1 MSTRKII
8 RNGMRRTAEL
18 RGYRASAYVRNM
30 WDAFQVNVL
39 GGGENGRKK
48 RLINK
53 AKGSRRKKNWRT
65 NIQSLLE
72 Q

>member
-1 MSTRKII
+1 MSTRKIM

-18 RGYRASAYVRNM
+18 RGYRASAYVRGM
-30 WDAFQVNVL
+30 WDAFQVDML
-39 GGGENGRKK
+39 GGGEKGRNR
-48 RLINK
+48 RLINQ

-65 NIQSLLE
+65 NVQAVLE